1 MLHVYKI
8 TKMKRWFGILLISV
22 LMLGCTTQQIQSTV
36 DAVLGNSSAD
46 PTESEAG
53 KGLKDALGIGITKG
67 MGLLSQT
74 DGFLGNSLVRIPWP
88 SEAEK
93 VKDAM
98 LKLGMQKQVDNVTTS
113 LNRAAEKA
121 SGVAIDVFLQVIK
134 QMTVQDAMQI
144 LLGGNGTATAYLKRT
159 STPILTDKFRP
170 IIDQSLGQVNATKY
184 WSEATSVYNKIPFA
198 TPVNTDL
205 TAFVTE
211 KALDGVFKMVEKE
224 ENNIRA
230 NPLARTT
237 ELLKKVFGFADK
249 KK

>member
-1 MLHVYKI
+1 
-8 TKMKRWFGILLISV
+8 MKKFFGILLIST
-22 LMLGCTTQQIQSTV
+22 LLFGCTAQQIQDTV
-36 DAVLGNSSAD
+36 SAVLGSTQGD

-53 KGLKDALGIGITKG
+53 QGLKDALSIGITKG
-67 MGLLSQT
+67 MGILSQT
-74 DGFLGNSLVRIPWP
+74 DGFLGNDLVKIPWP
-88 SEAEK
+88 EQAAK

-121 SGVAIDVFLQVIK
+121 SGVAIDVFVQAIK
-134 QMTVQDAMQI
+134 QMTVSDALKI
-144 LLGGNGTATAYLKRT
+144 ITGGNGAGTAYLKRT
-159 STPILTDKFRP
+159 TTSILTDKFRP
-170 IIDQSLGQVNATKY
+170 IVDQSLGQVNATKY
-184 WSEATSVYNKIPFA
+184 WGDATAVYNKIPFV

-205 TAFVTE
+205 TGFVTE

-237 ELLKKVFGFADK
+237 DLLKKVFNFADRSK
-249 KK
+249 